1 MNLTDLRRDYMQK
14 GFSEEDAQADPFEQ
28 FRLWLEEA
36 LAAPLLEPN
45 AMTLATCSA
54 DGKPTARVVLLRGFD
69 ERGFTFFTN
78 RKSDK
83 GRQLAENPQAC
94 LVVFW
99 PEIDRQIRIEGRV
112 DWTSDEESDL
122 YFASRPRGS
131 QLAAWASEQSE
142 VIPNR
147 AYLERRV
154 EALAKK
160 YADQPVPRPPH
171 WGGYRVVPVAIEL
184 WQGRPSRL
192 HDRLRYR
199 KGDDGKWVRERLAP

>member
-1 MNLTDLRRDYMQK
+1 MKLTDLRREYMQK
-14 GFSEEDAQADPFEQ
+14 GFSEEDAQSDPFEQ

-36 LAAPLLEPN
+36 LAVPLLEPN

-54 DGKPTARVVLLRGFD
+54 GGKPAARVVLLRGFD

-78 RKSDK
+78 RHSDK

-99 PEIDRQIRIEGRV
+99 PEMDRQIRIEGRV
-112 DWTSDEESDL
+112 EWTSDEESDL

-147 AYLERRV
+147 AYLDRRV

-160 YADQPVPRPPH
+160 YADQPVPRPSH
-171 WGGYRVVPVAIEL
+171 WGGYRVVPVAIEF

-192 HDRLRYR
+192 HDRLRYL

>member
-28 FRLWLEEA
+28 FRLWLEQA
-36 LAAPLLEPN
+36 LAVPLLEPN

-78 RKSDK
+78 RQSDK

-99 PEIDRQIRIEGRV
+99 PEMDRQIRIEGRV
-112 DWTSDEESDL
+112 EWTSDEESDR

-131 QLAAWASEQSE
+131 QLAAWASEQPE

-154 EALAKK
+154 EVLAKK

-171 WGGYRVVPVAIEL
+171 WGGYRVVPVAIEF

-192 HDRLRYR
+192 HARLRYR

>member
-1 MNLTDLRRDYMQK
+1 MNLADLRREYMQK
-14 GFSEEDAQADPFEQ
+14 GFSEEQSRPDPFEQ
-28 FRLWLEEA
+28 FGVWLEEA
-36 LAAPLLEPN
+36 LAVPLLEPN

-69 ERGFTFFTN
+69 GRGFTFFTN
-78 RKSDK
+78 RHSGK

-94 LVVFW
+94 LVLFW
-99 PEIDRQIRIEGRV
+99 PEMDRQIRIEGHV
-112 DWTSDEESDL
+112 EWTSDEESEV

-131 QLAAWASEQSE
+131 QLAAWASRQSE

-147 AYLERRV
+147 AALEQRV
-154 EALAKK
+154 EEFAIK
-160 YADQPVPRPPH
+160 YAEQAVPRPPH
-171 WGGYRVVPVAIEL
+171 WGGYRVVPAKIEF

-199 KGDDGKWVRERLAP
+199 KGTDGKWIRERLAP

>member
-28 FRLWLEEA
+28 IRLWLEEA
-36 LAAPLLEPN
+36 LAVPLLEPN

-54 DGKPTARVVLLRGFD
+54 GGKPAARVVLLRGFD

-78 RKSDK
+78 RQSDK
-83 GRQLAENPQAC
+83 GRQLAKNPQAC

-99 PEIDRQIRIEGRV
+99 PEMDRQIRIEGRV
-112 DWTSDEESDL
+112 EWTSDEESDL

-171 WGGYRVVPVAIEL
+171 WGGYRVVPAAIEF

-199 KGDDGKWVRERLAP
+199 KSDDGKWLRERLAP